1 MILKIIAYGFLI
13 LAFVLSVIALC
24 GMCKVASDSDDQME
38 RIFRMM
44 VKDQNKGDEPEAC
57 DTSDCNTCFWLICTC
72 DEGA

>member
-38 RIFRMM
+38 RIFQMM
-44 VKDQNKGDEPEAC
+44 VKDQNNGDVGMC
-57 DTSDCNTCFWLICTC
+57 DM
-72 DEGA
+72 DEVRKAVGKWEVQDE

>member
-44 VKDQNKGDEPEAC
+44 VKDQNNGDVGMC
-57 DTSDCNTCFWLICTC
+57 DM
-72 DEGA
+72 DEVRKAVGKWEVQDE